1 MAGPGLGT
9 RRPRAQAARLS
20 SPEQP
25 TPGASVTHLL
35 REAGRFIAGTWVR
48 GGTRTQVAL
57 ALAGV
62 VAAVLLG
69 AFFFGLWHVLFG
81 GVVRG
86 NWGAGRFGIALAA
99 ISGALLVVEVT
110 IGRRLLR

>member
-9 RRPRAQAARLS
+9 RRFRAQAARLS

-25 TPGASVTHLL
+25 TPGASATNLL
-35 REAGRFIAGTWVR
+35 RDAGRFIAGRWVR
-48 GGTRTQVAL
+48 GGRPTRVAL

-62 VAAVLLG
+62 VAAALLG

-86 NWGAGRFGIALAA
+86 NWGAGRFGIALAV
-99 ISGALLVVEVT
+99 ISGPSSWS
-110 IGRRLLR
+110 R